1 MLEIVT
7 PEEITEIKEDPLEV
21 IENPSVDITKTL
33 QTKRKISEKQ
43 KLALENNRKIRL
55 ESERTK
61 KILQKKFNELT
72 KLNVDLDEVIENAKK
87 LKIKNEYE
95 ALYGVAVP
103 TKKDNI
109 KEEPKKDPKQ
119 FKKEEQRSRRT

>member
-1 MLEIVT
+1 MAI
-7 PEEITEIKEDPLEV
+7 PKEITEIINESEEV
-21 IENPSVDITKTL
+21 IENPSVKSSYDVDITKKL

-43 KLALENNRKIRL
+43 KIALENNRKFTL

-61 KILQKKFNELT
+61 KILQEKFNELT

-95 ALYGVAVP
+95 ALYGVCVP
-103 TKKDNI
+103 TKTHK
-109 KEEPKKDPKQ
+109 
-119 FKKEEQRSRRT
+119 